1 MNEKPKPEDVPKD
14 PGPGQPQ
21 GTVDGPTE
29 GAPRPHGIPEL
40 PMRGQLTR
48 RVFLLSL
55 QAIFNAIVIGFIAKG
70 MLYAIDLVTN
80 IAFHGTFSF
89 AKASPTLEHVGA
101 WVLVIPIIGALIVGL
116 MARYGSENIRGHGFP
131 ETIEKILAKQ
141 SRIKPKVTIL
151 KPISAAISI
160 GTGGPFGAEGPII
173 ATGGAF
179 GSLTG
184 QMMRI
189 TANERKIMLVAGA
202 CSGVAAI
209 FGSPVAAILMAIEL
223 LLFEYSPRSLVPVAL
238 ACTTAAAMHFFLFGL
253 EPIFEMPAIP
263 EPASLALII
272 YVLMGILLGVGGA
285 LASKAV
291 YAVEDLFAAK
301 LKRVHWMWWPAMGA
315 VVVGIIGYWA
325 PLTMGVGYDNIV
337 LLLSGNATLKVILAL
352 SFLKFISWAV
362 YLGSGTSGSTMAP
375 LFTIGGALGALL
387 GYIILHV
394 FPNADVNM
402 ATCALIGM
410 AATFT
415 GATRAYLTAIV
426 FAFETTGQAH
436 GLLPLIGACTAA
448 YLISFFMMKGGSLYT
463 EKLERLGIHTPFAL
477 EADILQKLLVR
488 DVLEDDATVL
498 SAGNTI
504 ADARQWIKDH
514 AADEG
519 ATDFVVVD
527 KGKQLVG
534 LVKRR
539 DIFGKQYKDSD
550 SIRSI
555 TAKPMVFL
563 FPGNELSSAVD
574 IMDTHRTSVVPV
586 IRRGQDRKVV
596 GVLTHKAIF
605 AAYRSRRNE
614 EEVYQTDISLK
625 RQGIKIIHQGRQLL
639 RWDRD

>member
-1 MNEKPKPEDVPKD
+1 MEGEIKPEHLSGSRSQDGADAD
-14 PGPGQPQ
+14 PSDRSAFSEAELHDPPARGQP
-21 GTVDGPTE
+21 
-29 GAPRPHGIPEL
+29 
-40 PMRGQLTR
+40 TR

-89 AKASPTLEHVGA
+89 AAAAPTLEHVGA
-101 WVLVIPIIGALIVGL
+101 WVLVIPIIGALLVGV
-116 MARYGSENIRGHGFP
+116 MARYGSKNIRGHGFP
-131 ETIEKILAKQ
+131 ETIEKILAKE
-141 SRIKPKVTIL
+141 SRIQPKVTIL
-151 KPISAAISI
+151 KPLSAAVSI

-179 GSLTG
+179 GSLSG
-184 QMMRI
+184 QMMRV
-189 TANERKIMLVAGA
+189 TANERKIMLVAGSCA
-202 CSGVAAI
+202 GVAAI
-209 FGSPVAAILMAIEL
+209 FGSPVAGILMAIEL
-223 LLFEYSPRSLVPVAL
+223 LLFEYSPRSIIPVAL
-238 ACTTAAAMHFFLFGL
+238 ACTTAAAMHYILFGQ
-253 EPIFEMPAIP
+253 EPIFEMPDIP
-263 EPASLALII
+263 EPASLALLV
-272 YVLMGILLGVGGA
+272 YVGMGFILGVGGA

-291 YAVEDLFAAK
+291 YAVEDFFAAK
-301 LKRVHWMWWPAMGA
+301 LGHVHWMWWPAIGA
-315 VVVGIIGYWA
+315 VVVGIIGYVA
-325 PLTMGVGYDNIV
+325 PRTMGVGYDNIV
-337 LLLSGNATLKVILAL
+337 LLLSGNVTLNVILAL

-375 LFTIGGALGALL
+375 LFTIGGGLGALL
-387 GYIILHV
+387 GYITLHL
-394 FPNADVNM
+394 FPDSGINM

-463 EKLERLGIHTPFAL
+463 EKLERMGIHTPFAL
-477 EADILQKLLVR
+477 EADILQKLLVQ
-488 DVLEDDATVL
+488 DVLEENASVL

-504 ADARQWIKDH
+504 ADARRWIKTN

-539 DIFGKQYKDSD
+539 DIFGKQFNDND

-555 TAKPMVFL
+555 TSKGMVFL
-563 FPGNELSSAVD
+563 FPGNELSFAIDMMD
-574 IMDTHRTSVVPV
+574 IHSSSVIPV
-586 IRRGQDRKVV
+586 IRRGGDRKVV

-605 AAYRSRRNE
+605 SAYRRRRKE
-614 EEVYQTDISLK
+614 EEIYETDISLK